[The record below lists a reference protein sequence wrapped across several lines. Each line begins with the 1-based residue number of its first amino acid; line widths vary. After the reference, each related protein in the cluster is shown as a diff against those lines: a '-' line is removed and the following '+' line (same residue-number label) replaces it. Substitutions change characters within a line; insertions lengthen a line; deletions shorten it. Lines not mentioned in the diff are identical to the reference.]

1 MAKITASQ
9 KKALEAAGYTVKG
22 NSVQNKSGNSVGG
35 YNENGQI
42 WSGSS
47 KVKDI
52 LKGNVAPNTK
62 PKSRPTTQAKAPA
75 KAPAKAAPKAASS
88 GKGVSTPKVTTSKL
102 PDSTKQR
109 AAQGF
114 NAMKAQA
121 DASGVGRQDAVR
133 KAQKRK
139 SEPRASA
146 IYDKVYG
153 AGKWK
158 GKS

>member
-9 KKALEAAGYTVKG
+9 KKALEAAGYTVSG
-22 NSVQNKSGNSVGG
+22 NSVKNKSGGNVGG

-47 KVKDI
+47 KVRDI
-52 LKGNVAPNTK
+52 LKGGGAPAASSK
-62 PKSRPTTQAKAPA
+62 SAPKAQPKAQAKAPVKTQA
-75 KAPAKAAPKAASS
+75 KSPVKAGVKTSGITAS
-88 GKGVSTPKVTTSKL
+88 PL
-102 PDSTKQR
+102 PPNKRQAYADN
-109 AAQGF
+109 F
-114 NAMKAQA
+114 NAMKKEA

-133 KAQKRK
+133 KNIKRK
-139 SEPRASA
+139 NEPVASK